1 MRHVIAFDISMG
13 KSYLV
18 IYNAEKQCI
27 FEKEIKHSKLEFE
40 KLQNKIQELNNQT
53 GKLPEIVFE
62 ATGIYFRQLER
73 FMQDNQYTYC
83 LLNPME
89 AKLQCD
95 SLWIHKTD

>member
-1 MRHVIAFDISMG
+1 MQKNNA
-13 KSYLV
+13 YL
-18 IYNAEKQCI
+18 K
-27 FEKEIKHSKLEFE
+27 KKLNIPNFEFE